1 MPLWY
6 QIDTIIFMAMTLRL
20 NEKTEARLDDL
31 ASATGRS
38 KQNIIA
44 EAVEKYLETQ
54 NEDAI
59 VQAAFA
65 EVLKRDAKLLE
76 RLADA

>member
-1 MPLWY
+1 MWY

-20 NEKTEARLDDL
+20 SDKIETRLHDF
-31 ASATGRS
+31 AATTGRS

-44 EAVEKYLETQ
+44 EAVEKYLEAQ
-54 NEDAI
+54 SEEVI

-65 EVLKRDAKLLE
+65 NVLKRDAKLLE